1 MIIHKTTNFIM
12 KKIEFY
18 FVPLAAFVTNENVT
32 KTETDRVRESCE
44 NYF

>member
-1 MIIHKTTNFIM
+1 MITQQKNHFTT
-12 KKIEFY
+12 KKIDFY

-44 NYF
+44 NYI